1 MLTTAEVLLVIIAN
15 IGLQGNKIMDD
26 MSSAMLPT
34 ISDPYIQKYLE
45 NTSVQ
50 MKSILSLWLE
60 LMKTMKS
67 AGYQNDESCIKFKEN
82 TAALNKEINLLVTD
96 PPVPGCGIKHSKQL
110 KSHLLFDGEIHDFL
124 LSWRTLGGVDEQ
136 NIESIHPQFNQLL
149 RKFGNTRGGFR
160 QQCMLNEFVFAHSSW
175 MTNTIDEIINK
186 TKRSKNKKRKRN
198 LTGPGNNLNE
208 AVSQTSD
215 VAIAM
220 IAAVPGAKS
229 DPALG
234 GEEGVAEEDGVV
246 GGVGG
251 ADGVAMM
258 RSDGREE
265 DERDGYSAT
274 AALTDLEREINGST
288 VFHGFGSLDTR
299 VGVCAICKQRLL
311 QFAMKVHCHEIHEV
325 HAEVDVEEGRA

>member
-1 MLTTAEVLLVIIAN
+1 
-15 IGLQGNKIMDD
+15 
-26 MSSAMLPT
+26 
-34 ISDPYIQKYLE
+34 
-45 NTSVQ
+45 
-50 MKSILSLWLE
+50 
-60 LMKTMKS
+60 
-67 AGYQNDESCIKFKEN
+67 
-82 TAALNKEINLLVTD
+82 
-96 PPVPGCGIKHSKQL
+96 
-110 KSHLLFDGEIHDFL
+110 
-124 LSWRTLGGVDEQ
+124 
-136 NIESIHPQFNQLL
+136 
-149 RKFGNTRGGFR
+149 
-160 QQCMLNEFVFAHSSW
+160 MLNEFVFAHSTW

-220 IAAVPGAKS
+220 IAAVPGAKL

-258 RSDGREE
+258 RSGGREE

-311 QFAMKVHCHEIHEV
+311 QFSMKVHCHEIHEV